1 MLKRLLITL
10 YGRFAVLQL
19 SEVCGQHQL
28 CDVNHHNNGHGV
40 TPPCDSLRG
49 RHRKIGEATVMI
61 AQVQDD
67 PDANEL

>member
-1 MLKRLLITL
+1 M
-10 YGRFAVLQL
+10 LQL